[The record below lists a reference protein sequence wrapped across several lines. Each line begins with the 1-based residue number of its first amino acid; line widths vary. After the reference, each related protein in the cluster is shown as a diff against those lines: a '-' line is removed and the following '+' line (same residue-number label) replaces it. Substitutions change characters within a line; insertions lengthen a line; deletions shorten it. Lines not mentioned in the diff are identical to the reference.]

1 MRSAVGGKI
10 GSASRKVEVFDQHN
24 LIRDLEANG
33 IDILYRLVRDLEA
46 QGLELGDR
54 LQIAWSAQGTANVER
69 ALQKRVSGDLSRQVN
84 AQKRI
89 GVQAMEGQVQIGR
102 KVLV

>member
-1 MRSAVGGKI
+1 
-10 GSASRKVEVFDQHN
+10 VEVFDQHN

-54 LQIAWSAQGTANVER
+54 L
-69 ALQKRVSGDLSRQVN
+69 
-84 AQKRI
+84 
-89 GVQAMEGQVQIGR
+89 
-102 KVLV
+102 